1 MDYLEIKG
9 GNPLKGE
16 VRISGSKN
24 AVLPILAAT
33 LLTDERC
40 VIRGIPDLSDV
51 KHMAKI
57 LQTLGAEVELESGT
71 ITVQD
76 KSINPFGDYD
86 IIRKMRGSVCIMG
99 PLLGRLH

>member
-57 LQTLGAEVELESGT
+57 LQTLGAEWSSNRAPYGTGQIDQSLWRLRYYPQDARLGLHHGSASGAAA
-71 ITVQD
+71 
-76 KSINPFGDYD
+76 
-86 IIRKMRGSVCIMG
+86 
-99 PLLGRLH
+99 